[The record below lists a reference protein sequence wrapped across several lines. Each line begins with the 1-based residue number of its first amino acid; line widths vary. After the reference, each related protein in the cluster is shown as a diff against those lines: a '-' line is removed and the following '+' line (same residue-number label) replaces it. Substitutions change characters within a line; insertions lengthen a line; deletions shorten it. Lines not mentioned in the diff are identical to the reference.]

1 MPHLTVHVLERDL
14 AGREAGLIDGLTD
27 AVVEV
32 YGDWARD
39 IVDIRLIGLP
49 DGRWAI
55 GGVPVT
61 KSAPSVTFGIK
72 EAAFERAD
80 GPEIVSR
87 LISGVTD
94 AIVSVFG
101 EEVRSGVAVEFVGT
115 QAGRTG
121 IGGVLAAH

>member
-27 AVVEV
+27 AVVAV
-32 YGDWARD
+32 YGEWARE
-39 IVDIRLIGLP
+39 IVDIRLIGIP
-49 DGRWAI
+49 AGRWAV
-55 GGVPVT
+55 GGVPVA

-80 GPEIVSR
+80 GPEILSR

-101 EEVRSGVAVEFVGT
+101 EGVRSGVTVEFVGT
-115 QAGRTG
+115 PAGRTG

>member
-14 AGREAGLIDGLTD
+14 AGREAGLIEELTD

-32 YGDWARD
+32 YGEWARE

-61 KSAPSVTFGIK
+61 KSSPSVTFGIK

-80 GPEIVSR
+80 GPELVSR

-101 EEVRSGVAVEFVGT
+101 DEVRSRVTVEFVGT
-115 QAGRTG
+115 PAGRTG
-121 IGGVLAAH
+121 VGGVLAAH